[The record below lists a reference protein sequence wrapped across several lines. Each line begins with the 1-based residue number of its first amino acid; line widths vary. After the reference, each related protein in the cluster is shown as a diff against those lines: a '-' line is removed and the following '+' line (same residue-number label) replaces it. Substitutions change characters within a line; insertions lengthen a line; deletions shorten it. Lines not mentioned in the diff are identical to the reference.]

1 MDDYKMA
8 KKDPKFA
15 QELRQWIKKW
25 DDYWRFNREQYYEFM
40 DFVMGDM
47 WKEDESK
54 VFTRYDKIPLTANK
68 LAPLASWMIGEQQ
81 RNTPVLQVVPDENTP
96 QETVEV
102 REALVRNITFQP
114 ASELSYQT
122 GFQSSIIG
130 GFGACGV
137 GTEYEDSMSLKQV
150 IVPFEIRDPCKCY
163 WDISAKNPSKTDSS
177 RSGYRTRVSRTAFRG
192 EHGEKIERSIPSSS
206 YSDDTTPM
214 SFNDDD
220 SITVID
226 DYELKYKSFKIYELS
241 NGKVIKQK
249 ELDALERVDIE
260 GQEVLVMDYEIVE
273 ILDERE
279 TFEYRV
285 VHTKVAG
292 DYILERNDFPA
303 KQSPIVFID
312 QNSYWDK
319 SGKQICRPFFKDARD
334 SQRFLNY
341 LTTQIAYLI
350 KISRYDQFIASKAN
364 IKSADTQAA
373 WRDPFTVQ
381 GTLFYDESPNGNK
394 PERLSPPELSQS
406 LSVQYE
412 RALQD
417 IQTSTGIYATQL
429 GEQGNE
435 TSGKAVDKRTRQS
448 SHNTN
453 VPYNSLK
460 RAITCIGEIINEMI
474 PVVYDTE
481 RKMMLKMQD
490 QMVKPVILNE
500 SIDQYGTGK
509 RNDMT
514 QGKYKI
520 RLLPGPSH
528 EGQKEQAMESFQM
541 VLQANPQLFSLIAD
555 LYAENLPLQNNIELR
570 NRLRTIVSPEII
582 EAGKTG
588 QPLPQKNEGPPP
600 EIMIKLQELELK
612 KQQLQLAMQDAQMKA
627 QKEMQELALKQHEL
641 EVKVDHDKQRVVME
655 WHKLEAEKL
664 QAAAKLEEQEMR
676 YKGEMARI
684 SQDADTTHANNLTKL
699 LIHSHPHEKKE
710 SHTKEGK

>member
-1 MDDYKMA
+1 MA

-25 DDYWRFNREQYYEFM
+25 DDAWRFNREQYYEFM

-68 LAPLASWMIGEQQ
+68 LAPLAGWMIGEQQ
-81 RNTPVLQVVPDENTP
+81 RNTPQLQVVPDDNTP
-96 QETVEV
+96 QETVEI
-102 REALVRNITFQP
+102 REALVKNSVFNPETEI
-114 ASELSYQT
+114 AYQT
-122 GFQSSIIG
+122 SFQSEIIG
-130 GFGACGV
+130 GFGAFGTT
-137 GTEYEDSMSLKQV
+137 TEYDNPMSFDLN
-150 IVPFEIRDPCKCY
+150 IVTYEIRDPCKCY
-163 WDISAKNPSKTDSS
+163 WDISAKRIDKTDSA
-177 RSGYRTRVSRTAFRG
+177 RSGVRTKMSRKAFRG
-192 EHGEKIERSIPSSS
+192 EYGDKIERSIPSSS
-206 YSDDTTPM
+206 YSDDTTLM
-214 SFNDDD
+214 SFQDDD

-226 DYELKYKSFKIYELS
+226 DYELKYDSFKIYKLS
-241 NGKVIKQK
+241 NNETITQKQ
-249 ELDALERVDIE
+249 LDALDRADIE
-260 GQEVLVMDYEIVE
+260 GHEVLIMNEELVE

-279 TFEYRV
+279 TFEYKVIHR
-285 VHTKVAG
+285 KVAG

-303 KQSPIVFID
+303 KRSPIIFVD

-381 GTLFYDESPNGNK
+381 GTLFYDESPSGTK

-406 LSVQYE
+406 LSIQYE

-460 RAITCIGEIINEMI
+460 RSIACHGELINEMI

-481 RKMMLKMQD
+481 RTMMLRMSD
-490 QMVKPVILNE
+490 QMVKPVTLNQQQDE
-500 SIDQYGTGK
+500 YGSGMK
-509 RNDMT
+509 NDMSK
-514 QGKYKI
+514 GRYKI
-520 RLLPGPSH
+520 RLLPGPSD
-528 EGQKEQAMESFQM
+528 EGQKEQALESLQM
-541 VLQANPQLFSLIAD
+541 VLQANPQLFSLVAD
-555 LYAENLPLQNNIELR
+555 LYAESLPLANNIELR
-570 NRLRTIVSPEII
+570 NRLKTIVPPEII

-588 QPLPQKNEGPPP
+588 KPLPPKQEGPPP
-600 EIMIKLQELELK
+600 EIMLKMQELKLQE
-612 KQQLQLAMQDAQMKA
+612 QGLQMQMQESQMKA
-627 QKEMQELALKQHEL
+627 QKDMHELTLKQHEL
-641 EVKVDHDKQRVVME
+641 EVKVDHDKQRVTME

-664 QAAAKLEEQEMR
+664 EAAAKLEEQEMR
-676 YKGEMARI
+676 FRAEMARI
-684 SQDADTTHANNLTKL
+684 NQDAETSHANNLVKL
-699 LIHSHPHEKKE
+699 LIHANPHEKKL
-710 SHTKEGK
+710 SSKEGK

>member
-1 MDDYKMA
+1 MDEYNMA

-40 DFVMGDM
+40 DFVFGDM

-68 LAPLASWMIGEQQ
+68 LAPLAAWMIGEQQ
-81 RNTPVLQVVPDENTP
+81 RNTPVLQVVPDENVP

-102 REALVRNITFQP
+102 REALTRNITYEP
-114 ASELSYQT
+114 GAELGYQT
-122 GFQSSIIG
+122 AFQSAIVG
-130 GFGACGV
+130 GFGAFGV
-137 GTEYEDSMSLKQV
+137 TTEYDNPMSFDQN
-150 IVPFEIRDPCKCY
+150 IITYEIRDPCKCY
-163 WDISAKNPSKTDSS
+163 WDISARYPTKTDST
-177 RSGYRTRVSRTAFRG
+177 RSGVRTKMSRTKFRG
-192 EHGEKIERSIPSSS
+192 EYGEKIERSIPSSS
-206 YSDDTTPM
+206 YTDDTTLM

-226 DYELKYKSFKIYELS
+226 DYERKYESFKIYKLS
-241 NGKVIKQK
+241 NGEIVTQKQ
-249 ELDALERVDIE
+249 LDALDRWDVE
-260 GQEVLVMDYEIVE
+260 GHEVLIMNEELVE
-273 ILDERE
+273 VVDERD
-279 TFEYRV
+279 TFDYKVIHR
-285 VHTKVAG
+285 KVAG
-292 DYILERNDFPA
+292 DYILEKNEFPS
-303 KQSPIVFID
+303 KQSPIIFND
-312 QNSYWDK
+312 QNSYYDK

-350 KISRYDQFIASKAN
+350 KISRYDQFMASKNN

-381 GTLFYDESPNGNK
+381 GTLFYDESPSGAK
-394 PERLSPPELSQS
+394 PERIAPPELSQS
-406 LSVQYE
+406 LSIQYE

-460 RAITCIGEIINEMI
+460 RSITCHGEIINEMI
-474 PVVYDTE
+474 PVVYDAE
-481 RKMMLKMQD
+481 RTMMLKMQD
-490 QMVKPVILNE
+490 QMVKPVTLNQQMDE
-500 SIDQYGTGK
+500 YGSGIK
-509 RNDMT
+509 NDMT
-514 QGKYKI
+514 QGRFKI

-541 VLQANPQLFSLIAD
+541 VLQANPGLFALIAD
-555 LYAENLPLQNNIELR
+555 LYAENLPLTNNIELR

-588 QPLPQKNEGPPP
+588 KPIPPKQEQPPP
-600 EIMIKLQELELK
+600 EIMLKMQEMELK
-612 KQQLQLAMQDAQMKA
+612 KQQLQLAMQESQMKA
-627 QKEMQELALKQHEL
+627 QKEMQELTLKQREL
-641 EVKVDHDKQRVVME
+641 EVKVDHDRQRVEME

-664 QAAAKLEEQEMR
+664 EAAAKLEEQEMR
-676 YKGEMARI
+676 FEAEMARI
-684 SQDADTTHANNLTKL
+684 NQDADTSKANNLTKL
-699 LIHSHPHEKKE
+699 LIASKKPE
-710 SHTKEGK
+710 SKTKEGK

>member
-1 MDDYKMA
+1 MA
-8 KKDPKFA
+8 RKDAKFA

-54 VFTRYDKIPLTANK
+54 VFSRYDKIPLTANK
-68 LAPLASWMIGEQQ
+68 LAPLVGWMIGEQQ
-81 RNTPVLQVVPDENTP
+81 RNTPMLQVVPDENVP

-102 REALVRNITFQP
+102 REALVKNIVFDP
-114 ASELSYQT
+114 LSELAYQIA
-122 GFQSSIIG
+122 FQSLIIG
-130 GFGACGV
+130 GFGAFGV
-137 GTEYEDSMSLKQV
+137 TTEYDDDMSMDQV
-150 IVPFEIRDPCKCY
+150 INNYEIKDPCKCY
-163 WDISAKNPSKTDSS
+163 WDISAKNPSKTDSA
-177 RSGYRTRVSRTAFRG
+177 RSGVRTRVSRTAFRG
-192 EHGEKIERSIPSSS
+192 EYGDKVERNVPSSS
-206 YSDDTTPM
+206 YSDDTTLM

-220 SITVID
+220 SITIID
-226 DYELKYKSFKIYELS
+226 DYELKYKFFTIYKLS
-241 NGKVIKQK
+241 NGQTITQKQ
-249 ELDALERVDIE
+249 LDALDRVDIDDR
-260 GQEVLVMDYEIVE
+260 EVLIMDEQLVEVM
-273 ILDERE
+273 DERE

-285 VHTKVAG
+285 VHTKIAG

-303 KQSPIVFID
+303 KQSPIIFVD

-319 SGKQICRPFFKDARD
+319 NGKQICRPFFKDAKD

-406 LSVQYE
+406 LSIQYE

-435 TSGKAVDKRTRQS
+435 TSGRAVDKRTRQS

-460 RAITCIGEIINEMI
+460 RAITCNGEIINEMI
-474 PVVYDTE
+474 PIVYDTE

-490 QMVKPVILNE
+490 QMTKPVVLNQQ
-500 SIDQYGTGK
+500 IDEYGGGI

-514 QGKYKI
+514 QGRFKI

-541 VLQANPQLFSLIAD
+541 VLQANPQLFALIAD

-588 QPLPQKNEGPPP
+588 KPMPPKNEGPPP
-600 EIMIKLQELELK
+600 ELMIKMQEVELQ
-612 KQQLQLAMQDAQMKA
+612 KQALQMQMQQAQMKA
-627 QKEMQELALKQHEL
+627 QKDMQELTLKQHEL
-641 EVKVDHDKQRVVME
+641 EVKVDHDKQRVEME
-655 WHKLEAEKL
+655 WHKIEALKLE
-664 QAAAKLEEQEMR
+664 AAAKLEEQEMR
-676 YKGEMARI
+676 FKAEMARI
-684 SQDADTTHANNLTKL
+684 SKDADISHANNLTKL
-699 LIHSHPHEKKE
+699 LIHENPHEKKV
-710 SHTKEGK
+710 SPTKEGK

>member
-1 MDDYKMA
+1 MA
-8 KKDPKFA
+8 RKDPKFA

-81 RNTPVLQVVPDENTP
+81 RNTPMLQVVPDENTP
-96 QETVEV
+96 QETVEI
-102 REALVRNITFQP
+102 REALVKNIVFNP
-114 ASELSYQT
+114 SSELAYQT
-122 GFQSSIIG
+122 AFQSSIIG
-130 GFGACGV
+130 GFGAFGV
-137 GTEYEDSMSLKQV
+137 TTEYDDYMSMDQN
-150 IVPFEIRDPCKCY
+150 ICNYEIKDPCKCY
-163 WDISAKNPSKTDSS
+163 WDISAKNPSKTDSA
-177 RSGYRTRVSRTAFRG
+177 RSGVRTRISRTAFRG
-192 EHGEKIERSIPSSS
+192 EYGEKIERSVPSSS
-206 YSDDTTPM
+206 YSDDTTLM

-226 DYELKYKSFKIYELS
+226 DYELKYKAFKIFKLS
-241 NGKVIKQK
+241 NGQTITQKQ
-249 ELDALERVDIE
+249 LDSLDRADIE
-260 GQEVLVMDYEIVE
+260 GHEVLIMNEQLVE
-273 ILDERE
+273 VLDERE

-303 KQSPIVFID
+303 KQSPIIFVD

-319 SGKQICRPFFKDARD
+319 QGKQICRPFFKDAKD

-435 TSGKAVDKRTRQS
+435 TSGRAVDKRTRQS

-460 RAITCIGEIINEMI
+460 RAITCNGEIINEMI
-474 PVVYDTE
+474 PIVYDTE
-481 RKMMLKMQD
+481 RKMMLKMAD
-490 QMVKPVILNE
+490 QMVKPVVLNQQQDE
-500 SIDQYGTGK
+500 YGAGVK
-509 RNDMT
+509 NDMT
-514 QGKYKI
+514 QGNYKI
-520 RLLPGPSH
+520 RLLPGPSS

-541 VLQANPQLFSLIAD
+541 VLQANPQLFALIAD
-555 LYAENLPLQNNIELR
+555 LYAENLPLENNIELR

-588 QPLPQKNEGPPP
+588 KPIPPKQEGPPP
-600 EIMIKLQELELK
+600 DLMIKMQELELQ
-612 KQQLQLAMQDAQMKA
+612 KQALQMQMQQAQQKA
-627 QKEMQELALKQHEL
+627 QKDMHDLTLKQHEL
-641 EVKVDHDKQRVVME
+641 EVKVDHDKQRVEME
-655 WHKLEAEKL
+655 WHKIEAMKLE
-664 QAAAKLEEQEMR
+664 AAAKLEEQEMR
-676 YKGEMARI
+676 FKAEMARI
-684 SQDADTTHANNLTKL
+684 SQDADISHANNLTKL
-699 LIHSHPHEKKE
+699 LIAQHKPATKP
-710 SHTKEGK
+710 KEGK

>member
-1 MDDYKMA
+1 MIIKMA
-8 KKDPKFA
+8 KKDPKFC

-68 LAPLASWMIGEQQ
+68 LAPLAGWMVGEQQ
-81 RNTPVLQVVPDENTP
+81 RNTPMLQVVPDENTP

-102 REALVRNITFQP
+102 REALVKNIAFNP
-114 ASELSYQT
+114 ASDLAYQT
-122 GFQSSIIG
+122 AFQSEVIG
-130 GFGACGV
+130 GFGAFGV
-137 GTEYEDSMSLKQV
+137 TTVYKDPMSMDLE
-150 IVPFEIRDPCKCY
+150 IENYEIRDPCKCY
-163 WDISAKNPSKTDSS
+163 WDISAKNPSKTDSA
-177 RSGYRTRVSRTAFRG
+177 RSGVRTKMSRKAFRG
-192 EHGEKIERSIPSSS
+192 EYGEKLERSIPSSS
-206 YSDDTTPM
+206 YTDDTTLM

-226 DYELKYKSFKIYELS
+226 DYELKYKSFKIYKLS
-241 NGKVIKQK
+241 NGEVLTQK
-249 ELDALERVDIE
+249 ELDALDRADIE
-260 GQEVLVMDYEIVE
+260 GHEVLIMNEQLVE
-273 ILDERE
+273 VLDERD

-292 DYILERNDFPA
+292 DFILEKNDFPS
-303 KQSPIVFID
+303 KQSPIIFVD

-435 TSGKAVDKRTRQS
+435 TSGRAVDKRTRQS

-460 RAITCIGEIINEMI
+460 RAITCNGEIINEMI
-474 PVVYDTE
+474 PIVYDTE
-481 RKMMLKMQD
+481 RKMMLKMAD
-490 QMVKPVILNE
+490 QMVKPVVLNQQM
-500 SIDQYGTGK
+500 DQYGSGVK
-509 RNDMT
+509 NDMT
-514 QGKYKI
+514 QGRYKI

-541 VLQANPQLFSLIAD
+541 VLQANPGLFALIAD
-555 LYAENLPLQNNIELR
+555 LYAENLPLENNIELR

-588 QPLPQKNEGPPP
+588 QPLPPKQEGPPP
-600 EIMIKLQELELK
+600 EIMIKMQELELQ
-612 KQQLQLAMQDAQMKA
+612 KQALEMQMQQAQQKA
-627 QKEMQELALKQHEL
+627 QEKMHELTLKQHEL
-641 EVKVDHDKQRVVME
+641 EVKVGHDKQRVEME
-655 WHKLEAEKL
+655 WHKIEAMKLE
-664 QAAAKLEEQEMR
+664 AAAKLEEQEMR
-676 YKGEMARI
+676 FKAEMARI
-684 SQDADTTHANNLTKL
+684 SQDADISHANNLTKL
-699 LIHSHPHEKKE
+699 LIAQHKPTTKP
-710 SHTKEGK
+710 KEGK

>member
-1 MDDYKMA
+1 MA
-8 KKDPKFA
+8 KYPRKDAKYA

-68 LAPLASWMIGEQQ
+68 LAPLAGWMIGEQQ
-81 RNTPVLQVVPDENTP
+81 RNTPMLQVVPDENTP

-102 REALVRNITFQP
+102 REALTKNIIFDP
-114 ASELSYQT
+114 RSELSYQT
-122 GFQSSIIG
+122 AFQSEVIG
-130 GFGACGV
+130 GFGAFGV
-137 GTEYEDSMSLKQV
+137 TTEYDNYMSMDQ
-150 IVPFEIRDPCKCY
+150 IITNYEIKDPCKAY
-163 WDISAKNPSKTDSS
+163 WDISAKNPSKTDSA
-177 RSGYRTRVSRTAFRG
+177 RSGIRTKMSRKAFKG
-192 EHGEKIERSIPSSS
+192 EYGEKIEKNIPSSS
-206 YSDDTTPM
+206 FGDDTTLM

-220 SITVID
+220 SITVVD
-226 DYELKYKSFKIYELS
+226 DYELKYKSFKIYKMS
-241 NGKVIKQK
+241 NGETITQQQ
-249 ELDALERVDIE
+249 LDDLDRWDVE
-260 GQEVLVMDYEIVE
+260 GTEVLIMDEQLVE
-273 ILDERE
+273 ILDERS

-292 DYILERNDFPA
+292 DYILEQEDFPA
-303 KQSPIVFID
+303 KQGPIIFVD
-312 QNSYWDK
+312 QNSYYDK

-350 KISRYDQFIASKAN
+350 KISRYDQFMASKAN

-381 GTLFYDESPNGNK
+381 GTLFYDEAESGNK

-406 LSVQYE
+406 LSIQYE

-435 TSGKAVDKRTRQS
+435 TSGRAVDKRTRQS

-453 VPYNSLK
+453 VPYTSLK
-460 RAITCIGEIINEMI
+460 RAITCNGEIINEMI
-474 PVVYDTE
+474 PIVYDTE
-481 RKMMLKMQD
+481 RKMMLKMSD
-490 QMVKPVILNE
+490 QMVKPVVLNQQQDE
-500 SIDQYGTGK
+500 YGTGTK
-509 RNDMT
+509 NDMT
-514 QGKYKI
+514 KGTYKI
-520 RLLPGPSH
+520 RLLPGPSS

-541 VLQANPQLFSLIAD
+541 VLQANPGLFALIAD
-555 LYAENLPLQNNIELR
+555 LYAENLPLANNIELR

-588 QPLPQKNEGPPP
+588 KPLPPKQEGPPP
-600 EIMIKLQELELK
+600 DLMIKMQELELK
-612 KQQLQLAMQDAQMKA
+612 KQQMQNQ
-627 QKEMQELALKQHEL
+627 MQEAQIKGQKDMHELTLKQHEL
-641 EVKVDHDKQRVVME
+641 EVKVNHDKQRVEME
-655 WHKLEAEKL
+655 WHKIEAMKLE
-664 QAAAKLEEQEMR
+664 AAAKLEEQEMR
-676 YKGEMARI
+676 FKAEMARI
-684 SQDADTTHANNLTKL
+684 SQDADMSHANNLTKL
-699 LIHSHPHEKKE
+699 LIHAHPHKTE
-710 SHTKEGK
+710 SRTTQGR

>member
-1 MDDYKMA
+1 MA

-15 QELRQWIKKW
+15 QELSQWIKKW
-25 DDYWRFNREQYYEFM
+25 DDYWRLNREQYYEFM

-68 LAPLASWMIGEQQ
+68 LAPLVGWMIGEQQ
-81 RNTPVLQVVPDENTP
+81 RNTPMLQVVPDENVP

-102 REALVRNITFQP
+102 REALVKNIVFNP
-114 ASELSYQT
+114 ASELAYQT
-122 GFQSSIIG
+122 AFQSAVIG
-130 GFGACGV
+130 GFGAFGV
-137 GTEYEDSMSLKQV
+137 TTEYDDYMSMEQ
-150 IVPFEIRDPCKCY
+150 IINNYEIKDPCKAY
-163 WDISAKNPSKTDSS
+163 WDISAKNPSKTDSA
-177 RSGYRTRVSRTAFRG
+177 RSGVRTRISRTAFRG
-192 EHGEKIERSIPSSS
+192 EYGDKLERSIPSTS
-206 YSDDTTPM
+206 YSDDTSLM

-220 SITVID
+220 SIIIID
-226 DYELKYKSFKIYELS
+226 DYELKYKAFTIYKLS
-241 NGKVIKQK
+241 NGEVITQKQM
-249 ELDALERVDIE
+249 DALDRVDIE
-260 GQEVLVMDYEIVE
+260 GHEVLIMNEQLVE
-273 ILDERE
+273 VLDERE

-292 DYILERNDFPA
+292 DYILEKEDFPA
-303 KQSPIVFID
+303 KQSPIIFVD

-319 SGKQICRPFFKDARD
+319 NGKQVCRPFFKDAKD

-406 LSVQYE
+406 LSIQYE

-435 TSGKAVDKRTRQS
+435 TSGRAVDKRTRQS

-460 RAITCIGEIINEMI
+460 RAITCNGEIINEMI
-474 PVVYDTE
+474 PIVYDTE

-490 QMVKPVILNE
+490 QMTKAVTINQQMDE
-500 SIDQYGTGK
+500 YGGGIK
-509 RNDMT
+509 NDMT
-514 QGKYKI
+514 QGRFKI

-528 EGQKEQAMESFQM
+528 EGQKEQALESFQM

-555 LYAENLPLQNNIELR
+555 LYAENLPLANNIELR
-570 NRLRTIVSPEII
+570 NRLKTIVPPEII

-588 QPLPQKNEGPPP
+588 KPLPPKQEGPPP
-600 EIMIKLQELELK
+600 DLMIK
-612 KQQLQLAMQDAQMKA
+612 
-627 QKEMQELALKQHEL
+627 MQEMELQKQVLQMQMQEAQQRAQEKQHELTLKQHEL
-641 EVKVDHDKQRVVME
+641 EVKVGHDKQRVEME
-655 WHKLEAEKL
+655 WHKIEALKLE
-664 QAAAKLEEQEMR
+664 AAAKLEEQEMR
-676 YKGEMARI
+676 FRAEMARI
-684 SQDADTTHANNLTKL
+684 SQDADISHANNLTKL
-699 LIHSHPHEKKE
+699 LIAQHKPETKP
-710 SHTKEGK
+710 KEGK

>member
-1 MDDYKMA
+1 MA
-8 KKDPKFA
+8 KKFPRKDPQFCN
-15 QELRQWIKKW
+15 ELRQWIKKW

-68 LAPLASWMIGEQQ
+68 LAPLASWMVGEQQ
-81 RNTPVLQVVPDENTP
+81 RNTPMLQVVPDENTP

-102 REALVRNITFQP
+102 REALVKNIAFNP
-114 ASELSYQT
+114 ASELAYQT
-122 GFQSSIIG
+122 AFQSSIVG
-130 GFGACGV
+130 GFGAFGV
-137 GTEYEDSMSLKQV
+137 TTLYKDYMSLDLE
-150 IVPFEIRDPCKCY
+150 IENYEIRDPCKCY
-163 WDISAKNPSKTDSS
+163 WDISAKNPSKTDSA
-177 RSGYRTRVSRTAFRG
+177 RSGVRTRMSRKAFRG
-192 EHGEKIERSIPSSS
+192 EYGEKIERSIPSSS
-206 YSDDTTPM
+206 YTDDTTLM

-226 DYELKYKSFKIYELS
+226 DYELKYKRFRIYKLS
-241 NGKVIKQK
+241 NGETVTQKQ
-249 ELDALERVDIE
+249 LDALDRWDVE
-260 GQEVLVMDYEIVE
+260 GGEEVLLMNEEIVE
-273 ILDERE
+273 IVDERE
-279 TFEYRV
+279 TFDYRV
-285 VHTKVAG
+285 VYSKCAG
-292 DYILERNDFPA
+292 DFILEQEDFPS
-303 KQSPIVFID
+303 KQGTVIFVD

-350 KISRYDQFIASKAN
+350 KISRYDQFIASKNN

-381 GTLFYDESPNGNK
+381 GTLFYDESPSGNK

-406 LSVQYE
+406 LSIQYE
-412 RALQD
+412 RAIQD

-435 TSGKAVDKRTRQS
+435 TSGRAVDKRTRQS

-460 RAITCIGEIINEMI
+460 RAITCNGEIINEMI
-474 PVVYDTE
+474 PIVYDTE
-481 RKMMLKMQD
+481 RKMMLKMAD
-490 QMVKPVILNE
+490 QMVKPVVLNQE
-500 SIDQYGTGK
+500 VDEYGSGK

-514 QGKYKI
+514 QGRYKI

-541 VLQANPQLFSLIAD
+541 VLQANPGLFALIAD
-555 LYAENLPLQNNIELR
+555 LYAENLPLENNIELR

-588 QPLPQKNEGPPP
+588 KPLPPKQEGPPP
-600 EIMIKLQELELK
+600 EIMLKLQELELK
-612 KQQLQLAMQDAQMKA
+612 KQQLELTMQSEQMKA
-627 QKEMQELALKQHEL
+627 RDKQREIELKQHEL
-641 EVKVDHDKQRVVME
+641 EVKVDHDRQRVTME

-664 QAAAKLEEQEMR
+664 EAAAKLEEQEMR
-676 YKGEMARI
+676 FKAEMARI
-684 SQDADTTHANNLTKL
+684 SQDADISHANNLTKL
-699 LIHSHPHEKKE
+699 LIASKKPE
-710 SHTKEGK
+710 TKPKEGK